1 MSEAPEWESAP
12 VTYDLDFHAR
22 IMAFLLHSGGREG
35 LILADELNKRMGVSA
50 RKRQHSGIP
59 HPRPGAQ

>member
-1 MSEAPEWESAP
+1 MDEWENAP

-22 IMAFLLHSGGREG
+22 IMAFLMATNTRSG

-50 RKRQHSGIP
+50 RKREHADIP
-59 HPRPGAQ
+59 HPRPGVN